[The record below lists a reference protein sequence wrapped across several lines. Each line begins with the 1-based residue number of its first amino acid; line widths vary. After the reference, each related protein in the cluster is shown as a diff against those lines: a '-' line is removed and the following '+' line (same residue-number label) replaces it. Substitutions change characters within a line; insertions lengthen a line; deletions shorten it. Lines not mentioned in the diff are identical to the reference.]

1 MNKNV
6 AFWITLLRGIL
17 AVSLGTALL
26 IQPDQ
31 PLPMLGNFMGMYWLA
46 AGIISLRWGA
56 SGERARGF
64 PVLAGII
71 GVLAG
76 LGMLSRTLAPTV
88 VPEAAFFS
96 VLGLVILLTGLLH
109 IFGGFKKSPDQAREW
124 SWTGFL
130 LGLFEVIL
138 GLMLVVGPL
147 TRDIWVYL
155 AASIWA
161 LIGGA
166 ILITDALRLR
176 RLSRQAIHDERVG
189 QPAETQ

>member
-1 MNKNV
+1 MNRNV
-6 AFWITLLRGIL
+6 AFWITLIRGIL
-17 AVSLGTALL
+17 AISLGTALL
-26 IQPDQ
+26 IQPDK
-31 PLPMLGNFMGMYWLA
+31 PLPMLANFMGMYWLA

-64 PVLAGII
+64 PVLAGVI

-76 LGMLSRTLAPTV
+76 LGMLSRNLAPSYV
-88 VPEAAFFS
+88 AEEIFFS
-96 VLGLVILLTGLLH
+96 LLGLVILLTGLLH
-109 IFGGFKKSPDQAREW
+109 IFGGFKTSPDQAREW
-124 SWTGFL
+124 SWTSFL

-138 GLMLVVGPL
+138 GLMLVVSPL

-155 AASIWA
+155 AAGIWA

-176 RLSRQAIHDERVG
+176 RLSRPEKQDNHI
-189 QPAETQ
+189 

>member
-17 AVSLGTALL
+17 AISLGTALL
-26 IQPDQ
+26 IQPDK

-64 PVLAGII
+64 PVLAGVI

-88 VPEAAFFS
+88 VPEGTFFS

-176 RLSRQAIHDERVG
+176 RLSRQAIQDEHVG

>member
-1 MNKNV
+1 MNRNV
-6 AFWITLLRGIL
+6 AFWITLIRGIL

-26 IQPDQ
+26 IQPDK

-46 AGIISLRWGA
+46 AGIMSLRWGA
-56 SGERARGF
+56 SGERAKGF
-64 PVLAGII
+64 PVLAGVI

-76 LGMLSRTLAPTV
+76 LGMLGRSLAPSYV
-88 VPEAAFFS
+88 AGDIFFS

-109 IFGGFKKSPDQAREW
+109 IFGGFRKSPDQAREW
-124 SWTGFL
+124 SWTSFL

-138 GLMLVVGPL
+138 GLMLVVSPL

-155 AASIWA
+155 AAGIWA
-161 LIGGA
+161 LVGGA

-176 RLSRQAIHDERVG
+176 RLSQQGKIK
-189 QPAETQ
+189 

>member
-6 AFWITLLRGIL
+6 AFWITLIRGIL
-17 AVSLGTALL
+17 AISLGTALL
-26 IQPDQ
+26 IQPDK

-64 PVLAGII
+64 PMLAGVI

-88 VPEAAFFS
+88 VPEVAFFS

-109 IFGGFKKSPDQAREW
+109 IFGGFKKRPDQARKW

-166 ILITDALRLR
+166 ILITDAPRLR

-189 QPAETQ
+189 KPAETQ

>member
-1 MNKNV
+1 MNRNV
-6 AFWITLLRGIL
+6 AFWITLIRGIL

-26 IQPDQ
+26 IQPDK
-31 PLPMLGNFMGMYWLA
+31 PLPMLGNFMGMYWLV
-46 AGIISLRWGA
+46 AGLMSLRWGA

-76 LGMLSRTLAPTV
+76 LGMLGRRLAPSYMA
-88 VPEAAFFS
+88 EDIFFS
-96 VLGLVILLTGLLH
+96 VLGVVIVLTGLLH
-109 IFGGFKKSPDQAREW
+109 IFGGFKKGLDQVRQW
-124 SWTGFL
+124 SWTSFL
-130 LGLFEVIL
+130 LGLFELML
-138 GLMLVVGPL
+138 GLMLVVSPL

-166 ILITDALRLR
+166 ILITDALHIR
-176 RLSRQAIHDERVG
+176 RLSQQERQDNRV
-189 QPAETQ
+189 

>member
-1 MNKNV
+1 MSKNV
-6 AFWITLLRGIL
+6 AFWITLVRGIL
-17 AVSLGTALL
+17 AISLGTALL
-26 IQPDQ
+26 IQPDK

-46 AGIISLRWGA
+46 AGIMSLRWGA

-64 PVLAGII
+64 PVLAGVI

-76 LGMLSRTLAPTV
+76 LGMLSRSLAPSYV
-88 VPEAAFFS
+88 AEEVFFS

-124 SWTGFL
+124 SWTSFL

-155 AASIWA
+155 AAGVWA

-176 RLSRQAIHDERVG
+176 RLSRPESQDNYV
-189 QPAETQ
+189 